1 MAVMSLVFVPSFR
14 HQQGGVMN
22 HSSESQSPFPQD
34 PQSPRNS
41 RYRYS
46 RGSRLDPS
54 EGLHPELSDTAQAMP
69 VGAGIPNTPQ
79 DLIAM
84 QTNDNIDNERSE
96 RPEKPERQKS
106 AKVSEVLALID
117 KLDTSGLEDQQ
128 IAISLVRGLE
138 SFHDGVVEELREDDD
153 AKHSQIIAWSI
164 DADRLMRSRILL
176 ESVDL
181 D

>member
-1 MAVMSLVFVPSFR
+1 
-14 HQQGGVMN
+14 MN
-22 HSSESQSPFPQD
+22 HSSESPSSSPQD

-46 RGSRLDPS
+46 RGSRLDPGA
-54 EGLHPELSDTAQAMP
+54 GLHPELSNAAQAVP
-69 VGAGIPNTPQ
+69 VAAGIPNTPQ

-84 QTNDNIDNERSE
+84 QTHDNAPDTERAD
-96 RPEKPERQKS
+96 RPQQPEKQKS
-106 AKVSEVLALID
+106 AKVNEVLELIS
-117 KLDTSGLEDQQ
+117 KLETSGLEDQQ
-128 IAISLVRGLE
+128 IALSLVRGLE

-164 DADRLMRSRILL
+164 DADRLMRSRMLL
-176 ESVDL
+176 ESIDL

>member
-1 MAVMSLVFVPSFR
+1 MFKEAAMS
-14 HQQGGVMN
+14 
-22 HSSESQSPFPQD
+22 HSSDPQSSVPQD
-34 PQSPRNS
+34 HQSPRNG

-54 EGLHPELSDTAQAMP
+54 EGLHPELSDAAQAMP

-84 QTNDNIDNERSE
+84 QTNDNSDNERNE

-106 AKVSEVLALID
+106 AKVSEVLELID
-117 KLDTSGLEDQQ
+117 KLDTNGLEDQQ
-128 IAISLVRGLE
+128 IALVLIQHLE
-138 SFHDGVVEELREDDD
+138 NYHHEVVDEMRDDAD
-153 AKHSQIIAWSI
+153 AKHNQIIAWSI
-164 DADRLMRSRILL
+164 DADRLGRARMLL
-176 ESVDL
+176 DSIDL